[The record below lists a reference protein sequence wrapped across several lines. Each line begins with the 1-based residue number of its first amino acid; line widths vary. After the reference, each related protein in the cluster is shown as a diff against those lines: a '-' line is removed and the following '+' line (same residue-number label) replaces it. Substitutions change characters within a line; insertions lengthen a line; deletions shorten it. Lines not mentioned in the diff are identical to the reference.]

1 MTLGASERRGE
12 LGPLAGGPYIAI
24 YVALRACVSRRRLL
38 GRRLG
43 LGSLLC
49 FFGGGGGDGVVGAPS
64 DEALRALVLLAVD
77 DAPGVVDGEVILVV
91 QAFSGVDGGNDVD
104 SSEDSWS
111 RFVLCFLLG
120 LELLC
125 FPWDG
130 FYICVDGLV
139 GGGFSFRLG
148 RSALPRPDV
157 DCLELFV
164 LSSEACA
171 MRSAAQGRWQGGCE
185 RLRSLTADA
194 ILSRISCGFPMRGV
208 GFFI

>member
-1 MTLGASERRGE
+1 M
-12 LGPLAGGPYIAI
+12 
-24 YVALRACVSRRRLL
+24 
-38 GRRLG
+38 
-43 LGSLLC
+43 
-49 FFGGGGGDGVVGAPS
+49 VGAPS

-77 DAPGVVDGEVILVV
+77 DAPGVVDGEVILVLR
-91 QAFSGVDGGNDVD
+91 AFSGVDGGNDVD

-130 FYICVDGLV
+130 FYIRVDGLV

-157 DCLELFV
+157 DCLELLV

-171 MRSAAQGRWQGGCE
+171 MCSAAQRRWRRGCE
-185 RLRSLTADA
+185 RLRSLTTNA
-194 ILSRISCGFPMRGV
+194 LSSRISCGFPMRGV

>member
-1 MTLGASERRGE
+1 M
-12 LGPLAGGPYIAI
+12 
-24 YVALRACVSRRRLL
+24 VLR
-38 GRRLG
+38 
-43 LGSLLC
+43 
-49 FFGGGGGDGVVGAPS
+49 
-64 DEALRALVLLAVD
+64 
-77 DAPGVVDGEVILVV
+77 
-91 QAFSGVDGGNDVD
+91 AFSGADGGNDVD

-157 DCLELFV
+157 DCLELLV

-171 MRSAAQGRWQGGCE
+171 MCSAAQRRWRRGCE
-185 RLRSLTADA
+185 RLRSLTTNA
-194 ILSRISCGFPMRGV
+194 LSSRISCGFPMRGV
-208 GFFI
+208 GFFIWVSGGVGGCAGRRVAWLLESLHRLAGLRKRIMDLDVILQLCRGPFVKRDAPVPTSWLIM